1 MNVMDEFHGA
11 ITLQDLNRMSV
22 KERKSWIQ
30 IIGFRQRRRKL
41 DKMMQES
48 MRSTRR

>member
-22 KERKSWIQ
+22 KERSAWIKATE
-30 IIGFRQRRRKL
+30 FRQRRKKL
-41 DKMMQES
+41 DKMMRDS
-48 MRSTRR
+48 MRRK